1 MNKAIRLLVVE
12 DHFNLREQMAMILGE
27 FEGIQVVGE
36 ADNGKSAIDLCADLH
51 PDVVLMDGMMPV
63 MDGFTATAEIR
74 QKFPAIRVV
83 MLSNGFLGEELRAR
97 GVGAS
102 AFLLKPVWMDEIASA
117 VRAAYMEIPNPL

>member
-1 MNKAIRLLVVE
+1 VSKAIRLLVVE
-12 DHFNLREQMAMILGE
+12 DHLNLREQMAMILGE
-27 FEGIQVVGE
+27 YDGIQVVGE
-36 ADNGKSAIDLCADLH
+36 ADNGQAALDMCADLR

-74 QKFPAIRVV
+74 QKFPGIRVV

-117 VRAAYMEIPNPL
+117 VRAAYTEILDPL